1 MNIRQKFISYFEKND
16 HKLIQSS
23 SLIPASDK
31 TLLFT
36 NSGMVQFKDIFLG
49 IKSSKFDRAV
59 TCQKCVRAGGKHND
73 LDNIGYTNR
82 HHSFFE
88 MLGNFSFGDYFK
100 DKAIYFAWEFL
111 TKELGLDES
120 KLYISVHKNDHEA
133 AKIWLNDIKIKK
145 DHIWYLGDTD
155 NFWQMGSTGPCGPCS
170 EIYYDLGDNLK
181 GSIPTKGDP
190 GDRYIEIWNL
200 VFTQYDRDSKGS
212 LNDLPKKCVDTGMG
226 LERIHAV
233 VERVTDN
240 FKTSLFRE
248 LEDHLDST
256 LDLKKTNYVI
266 KKIIMDHCRSACFLI
281 SDGIIPSNEG
291 RGYVLRRIIRRATRY
306 LYNAGV
312 KEPFLYTCG
321 NILKSTMGSTY
332 NGLIDK
338 ESTIKDTLK
347 TEENNYLNTLSNGLE
362 LINKLTKSKNQLSGE
377 NIFQLYDTYGF
388 PSEIVEE
395 IAAEKNIKLDLEG
408 FKKLMQNQK
417 LQSRKNS
424 NFEIEDTSF
433 INKKTTS
440 SFMGYDK
447 STLSSKVIEIY
458 AHNQSI
464 NSFKALNTSFM
475 LVAKETP
482 FYPEG
487 GGQISDTGRIFNDNV
502 KIKVL
507 NTQRVNNL
515 ILHHVILE
523 DGQIKVNDNIEL
535 EIDINRRKK
544 ITINHSSTH
553 LLHNALRHVLGEHVE
568 QKGSLVTDQ
577 SLRFDFSHNKALTN
591 DEISSIEKIISNEIE
606 LDVLSKQKVTSYKK
620 AIDSGALAFFDEKY
634 DDDVRVISI
643 GSKSIELCGGT
654 HVANTSTIRLFKII
668 SESSVSTGVRRVEA
682 VTGEEAYKLYQ
693 SLFSDIKD
701 LSKTLN
707 ANPSDLKT
715 KIDLIKNSEEKN
727 SYLINDL
734 NKKVANLYYY
744 KLIPT
749 EDKASDTLFFFED
762 CSDLSADQIKLL
774 GDSIKS
780 KNNNSISVLVKE
792 DSNTINCYVS
802 VSKKCKHRYNA
813 KQIISELVSKFSAK
827 GGGSPTFGTSV
838 ITDQKASV
846 LMKYIEEF
854 LKT

>member
-1 MNIRQKFISYFEKND
+1 MNIRQKFTSYFEKND

-49 IKSSKFDRAV
+49 IKNSKFNRVV

-100 DKAIYFAWEFL
+100 EEAIFFAWEFL
-111 TKELGLDES
+111 TKELGLDEN
-120 KLYISVHKNDHEA
+120 KLYISVHKDDHEA

-145 DHIWYLGDTD
+145 DHIWYLNDVD

-170 EIYYDLGDNLK
+170 EIYYDLGDNLR
-181 GSIPTKGDP
+181 GSIPSKGDP

-233 VERVTDN
+233 VEGVTDN
-240 FKTSLFRE
+240 FKTSLFKE
-248 LEDHLDST
+248 LEEHLDAS
-256 LDLKKTNYVI
+256 LNSKKTNYVI

-321 NILKSTMGSTY
+321 TILKNTMGSTY
-332 NGLIDK
+332 NDLIVK
-338 ESTIKDTLK
+338 ESAIKDTLK
-347 TEENNYLNTLSNGLE
+347 NEENNYLNTLSNGLD
-362 LINKLTKSKNQLSGE
+362 LINKLTKSKKHLTGE

-395 IAAEKNIKLDLEG
+395 IAAENDIKLDLKG
-408 FKKLMQNQK
+408 FKKLMEKQRV
-417 LQSRKNS
+417 QSRKNS
-424 NFEIEDTSF
+424 NFQIEDTSF

-440 SFMGYDK
+440 DFSGYDK
-447 STLSSKVIEIY
+447 STLTSKVIEIY
-458 AHNQSI
+458 SDNQSA
-464 NSFKALNTSFM
+464 NAFKMLNTSFM
-475 LVAKETP
+475 LVTKETP

-487 GGQISDTGRIFNDNV
+487 GGQISDTGRIYNDNM
-502 KIKVL
+502 KIRVL

-523 DGQIKVNDNIEL
+523 CGEIKLNDNVKM
-535 EIDINRRKK
+535 EIDTDRRKR
-544 ITINHSSTH
+544 IAINHSSTH
-553 LLHNALRHVLGEHVE
+553 LLNHALRHVLGKHVE

-577 SLRFDFSHNKALTN
+577 SLRFDFSHNKALSN
-591 DEISSIEKIISNEIE
+591 DEIFSIEKIISNEIE
-606 LDVLSKQKVTSYKK
+606 SNIQSKQKVTSYKK
-620 AIDSGALAFFDEKY
+620 AIDNGALAFFDEKY
-634 DDDVRVISI
+634 DDEVRVVNI

-654 HVANTSTIRLFKII
+654 HIANTSSIRLFKII
-668 SESSVSTGVRRVEA
+668 SESSVSTGIRRVEA

-693 SLFSDIKD
+693 NLYSDIKD

-707 ANPSDLKT
+707 TNPSDLKT
-715 KIDLIKNSEEKN
+715 KIDSIKTSEESNN
-727 SYLINDL
+727 SLINAL

-744 KLIPT
+744 KLSSKEEIT
-749 EDKASDTLFFFED
+749 SKTLIFIEN

-780 KNNNSISVLVKE
+780 KNNNSLSVLIRE
-792 DSNTINCYVS
+792 ENNIINCYVS
-802 VSKKCKHRYNA
+802 VSKECKHRYNA
-813 KQIISELVSKFSAK
+813 KQIISELVSEFSAK

-846 LMKYIEEF
+846 IMQHIEEF
-854 LKT
+854 LKA